1 MSSEYAQQ
9 LNEVEVFF
17 RFFGTFRLSR
27 TVTSV
32 ADLADGAVFFDILS
46 LV

>member
-9 LNEVEVFF
+9 LKEVEAFF
-17 RFFGTFRLSR
+17 RFFATFQLSR
-27 TVTSV
+27 PVTSV
-32 ADLADGAVFFDILS
+32 SDLADATVFFDILS